1 LKAAAILFIFVACTG
16 TVSALSIANLN
27 FGNVNPGE
35 NSIQDLTLIN
45 SPQDIDNHF
54 VIETAGD
61 MKDWIRVTPR
71 EFDLA
76 KGASQTLTVSLVVP
90 KDAPLGSTT
99 GTITA
104 VGGRTVPS
112 SGNESGGASVGYSVA
127 TKSKV
132 SASVIKAGATADIA
146 IVRVD
151 VSPDSRPGDIVRFT
165 VSAKNAGNVPVSGQ
179 FMVNISRGTA
189 PMISVPGSTV
199 EFGINDQQTVKLY
212 WDTQGQE
219 AGTYTAVISVLPSTG
234 GKDVKIIPESY
245 PPLTLQLGE
254 GTTGQTQPAPSDNG
268 ISMTLIGII
277 IVIFAGI
284 LILIFYNR
292 KQNG

>member
-1 LKAAAILFIFVACTG
+1 MLRKIAVILLVITACIGAA
-16 TVSALSIANLN
+16 SALSLSNLN
-27 FGNVNPGE
+27 FWDVNPGE
-35 NSIQDLTLIN
+35 NSIQNLTLIN

-61 MKDWIRVTPR
+61 MKDWITVTPR

-76 KGASQTLTVSLVVP
+76 KGAGQTLTVSLVVP

-104 VGGRTVPS
+104 IGGRTVPS
-112 SGNESGGASVGYSVA
+112 SANASGGASVGYSVA

-132 SASVIKAGATADIA
+132 SASVVKAGATADIA

-151 VSPDSRPGDIVRFT
+151 VSPDPRPGDVVRFT
-165 VSAKNAGNVPVSGQ
+165 VSAKNAGNVPASGQ
-179 FMVNISRGTA
+179 FMINISRGTA
-189 PMISVPGSTV
+189 PVSSAPGSTV
-199 EFGINDQQTVKLY
+199 EFGMNDQQTVKLY
-212 WDTQGQE
+212 WDTQGQD

-245 PPLTLQLGE
+245 PPLTIHLGE
-254 GTTGQTQPAPSDNG
+254 ATTGQTQTAAPDTIG
-268 ISMTLIGII
+268 VIILII
-277 IVIFAGI
+277 AGI
-284 LILIFYNR
+284 LILIFYYK
-292 KQNG
+292 KQTGRQ